1 METRKKINH
10 LLLFTFFLPFTICGW
25 SQTQYALIV
34 AIGHYPSDPAMNK
47 NWSSLSSKNDA
58 DILQKALI
66 SQGFLQQNIFLLEDS
81 MATPD
86 QIAQRFGRLTQLVKK
101 GDMVWFHFSGHGQ
114 QVQDLNGDEP
124 DGFDEALVTYSAPTE
139 CRPEYRGEDHL
150 IDDQLQGYFSQ
161 LSLALGQSGHL
172 LVTLDACHSGTASRG
187 VEELVRRGT
196 DKTLD
201 YSCNKEQNNF
211 KQSSYSLP
219 KTTEWE
225 DIIKEEKNKAS
236 MVVISGCSAQEV
248 NYEYK
253 VNNVGYGTLTWAL
266 CEAMNSPSFPDMS
279 YQQMFISI
287 RQIIQKNMLKL
298 SQYGKFKINQS
309 PQFEGN
315 IHSKVLNG
323 TAKNAPSFFE
333 VSNTMGLDIEIQ
345 AGLLNGINLG
355 DSIDFALI
363 SDPSK
368 TIQRGVVSDITSKE
382 AVVHVTQKKLEKN
395 AAKYQATVGFS
406 PIQSTPI
413 LLYWMGNKKKQKEIV
428 KVLESHPK
436 IKWTEYKEEA
446 DFVFTTDGKTWQ
458 LETPTGQAHRKMAP
472 ISLDSTQ
479 WLHQWIGQL
488 ERVEQ
493 FKKLEISQ
501 SSQDIDWDYI
511 AVEKCNECAV
521 SDDIFDFSCIK
532 KPKSFYRKTTW
543 KDGQVGVLAKDHL
556 MDMIVINRNEKPR
569 YLTVVNFLTNGALQ
583 AGHSVKLPTDVLLTP
598 NVPFH
603 LIMTQ
608 NEIGEEIYKYIIS
621 EEPLHIENSSIFLD
635 GAQQAGKRG
644 LGDSSEVLSLLAPT
658 DIGTRGIQKNVS
670 IEIINFKV
678 KTVD

>member
-1 METRKKINH
+1 MESTMNVLR
-10 LLLFTFFLPFTICGW
+10 FLIIGYILGCLSPCASG
-25 SQTQYALIV
+25 QTQHALIV
-34 AIGHYPSDPAMNK
+34 AIGEYPSHPEQKK
-47 NWSSLSSKNDA
+47 NWSDLSSKNDA
-58 DILQKALI
+58 DILQKALLK
-66 SQGFLQQNIFLLEDS
+66 QGFEAKNIHVISDS
-81 MATPD
+81 IATKKD
-86 QIAQRFGRLTQLVKK
+86 IDVAFRQLKQEVKQ
-101 GDMVWFHFSGHGQ
+101 GDIVWFHFSGHGQ
-114 QVQDLNGDEP
+114 QIQDLNNDEP
-124 DGFDEALVTYSAPTE
+124 DGYDEALITYSAPTE
-139 CRPEYRGEDHL
+139 CISGYFGEDHL
-150 IDDQLQGYFSQ
+150 LDDELQQYFSQ
-161 LSLALGQSGHL
+161 LTQALGTKGHL

-187 VEELVRRGT
+187 VEDLVRRGT
-196 DKTLD
+196 DKTFD
-201 YSCNKEQNNF
+201 FSCHIQQNENLI
-211 KQSSYSLP
+211 SYSPP

-225 DIIKEEKNKAS
+225 DLLKEEKNKAS
-236 MVVISGCSAQEV
+236 MVVISGCTAQEV

-253 VNNVGYGTLTWAL
+253 VNNVGYGTLTFAL
-266 CEAMNSPSFPDMS
+266 CEAMNNAQFSEMT
-279 YQQMFISI
+279 YQQMFILI
-287 RQIIQKNMLKL
+287 RQIVQKNMLKI

-315 IHSKVLNG
+315 IHAQVLNG
-323 TAKNAPSFFE
+323 TAKNAASFFE

-368 TIQRGVVSDITSKE
+368 TIQRGVVTDINSKE

-436 IKWTEYKEEA
+436 ISWTEYKEEA
-446 DFVFTTDGKTWQ
+446 DFVFTTDGKTWH
-458 LETPTGQAHRKMAP
+458 LETPTGQAHRKMTP
-472 ISLDSTQ
+472 ISIDSTQ
-479 WLHQWIGQL
+479 LLRQWIGQL

-501 SSQDIDWDYI
+501 SSQGIDWDFI

-521 SDDIFDFSCIK
+521 SDDILDFGCIK

-543 KDGQVGVLAKDHL
+543 KDGQVGVLAKDHF

-569 YLTVVNFLTNGALQ
+569 YLTVVNFLSNGAIK
-583 AGHSVKLPTDVLLTP
+583 AGRYENLPSDVLLSP
-598 NVPFH
+598 NIPFH
-603 LIMTQ
+603 LISKQ
-608 NEIGEEIYKYIIS
+608 DEIGEEIYKYIIS